1 MVKVG
6 IMGRTERLEQPDID
20 AVIEAERQGGHPL
33 GHRAVV
39 ETLEVTPLAQQ
50 EFERTVYGRG

>member
-1 MVKVG
+1 
-6 IMGRTERLEQPDID
+6 MGRTERLEQPDID

-33 GHRAVV
+33 GHRAVR

-50 EFERTVYGRG
+50 EFERTVYGRN